1 MTLLPLADARAD
13 ALALWTRSA
22 TRTPFSHPA
31 FAEAVG
37 AAFGLTPLAV
47 LSDQTGVIGLEKTR
61 GPLRAL
67 ALPPLAPEA
76 PPLLTAHATEA
87 AAHSGETPLATL
99 VSTLAD
105 RFDQA
110 AFALGP
116 WPDARPFAWAGWNV
130 ATRYTYALDVSPE
143 APDRWSKTTRWEA
156 RRHADAYIVEWGDAP
171 LARAADLEVAA
182 YDRKDADL
190 GISPEAIADVAR
202 ALADA
207 GLARA
212 VGARN
217 RETGALDA
225 AAVFAVDSDRAWYW
239 IAGSVPGP
247 AMTVLLDRA
256 VRDLA
261 SGGVAHLDW
270 AGANVPSVAEF
281 KRKRADRLV
290 PTLTVRHV
298 GPRWLRAAHALR

>member
-1 MTLLPLADARAD
+1 MTAAPLADARAD
-13 ALALWTRSA
+13 ALALWQQSA

-37 AAFGLTPLAV
+37 AAFGLRPLAV
-47 LSDQTGVIGLEKTR
+47 LGEGAGVIGLEKTR

-76 PPLLTAHATEA
+76 PPLLVTRATEA
-87 AAHSGETPLATL
+87 ETHGSETPLAG
-99 VSTLAD
+99 LAV
-105 RFDQA
+105 RLTRSFDQA
-110 AFALGP
+110 ALSLGP
-116 WPDARPFAWAGWNV
+116 WPDARPFAWGGWDV
-130 ATRYTYALDVSPE
+130 ETRYTYALDVSPE

-156 RRHADAYIVEWGDAP
+156 RRHADAYAVEWGNEP
-171 LARAADLEVAA
+171 LARAAALEVASYA
-182 YDRKDADL
+182 RKDADL
-190 GISPEAIADVAR
+190 GIAPEAIVDVAR
-202 ALADA
+202 ALSEV

-225 AAVFAVDSDRAWYW
+225 AAVFAVDGERAWYW
-239 IAGSVPGP
+239 IAGSMPGP

-256 VRDLA
+256 VRDLGA
-261 SGGVAHLDW
+261 GGVTHLDW
-270 AGANVPSVAEF
+270 AGANVRSVAEF

-298 GPRWLRAAHALR
+298 GPRWLRAAQALR